1 MIFWVEVPSGT
12 TVSRNSGGLGGRLGR
27 TRRGHRVGRRRDGH
41 RIGRLAVVGAVL
53 ADVGGLGVDRR
64 VQALDLGRRSIYAA
78 THRDAYSGNTINLYH
93 MGPNGWTFIAN
104 YDVMQLHYD
113 GVPEQVP
120 GTPAGGYG
128 YDVRTQGLSSRDN
141 AA

>member
-1 MIFWVEVPSGT
+1 
-12 TVSRNSGGLGGRLGR
+12 
-27 TRRGHRVGRRRDGH
+27 
-41 RIGRLAVVGAVL
+41 
-53 ADVGGLGVDRR
+53 
-64 VQALDLGRRSIYAA
+64 
-78 THRDAYSGNTINLYH
+78 